1 MHCKRKPH
9 VLREGQYVEVK
20 LFPKLLY
27 LLITLLIN
35 LRTLFTI
42 FVTTSL
48 LEWLQ
53 DLISTPATDEE
64 VSLSNSYK
72 VVKYH
77 YGAH

>member
-20 LFPKLLY
+20 LFSKIAVSVDHSSNLPK
-27 LLITLLIN
+27 N
-35 LRTLFTI
+35 
-42 FVTTSL
+42 FVHYICNNQSVRMASRSDKHTSH
-48 LEWLQ
+48 
-53 DLISTPATDEE
+53 EE